1 MKENPNTDELLNG
14 FIDGQLTERQH
25 IELQRLFSHD
35 PEIAQRLKK
44 LRNCKAI
51 VGSLPHS
58 DAPSDL
64 VERVKAALK
73 KRTLSPAHPIE
84 LDFQAA
90 PGHLFFRNVLAAAA
104 MIALVGVLAGVIYTI
119 LAPGKP
125 AAPLPVTVRRTII
138 AEGVL
143 EKAAPALTLPQFNA
157 TLQLKTD
164 NFIAASAVVSA
175 ALEANGLAD
184 KAPGTSRDKKGLYNI
199 ACTRQGFNSLL
210 LDLEDLWP
218 RLHSATLF
226 VHTDRFGR
234 PIAVDAVTI
243 EQVAEI
249 AAQNNLEKRIK
260 LAEDFAV
267 LNSIDRLLPGKEVF
281 AAIAPPDQALT
292 IKPPKPRLVGPE
304 ETVEKPA
311 GPIGHQQ
318 DIYLTIVVETSPLDN

>member
-14 FIDGQLTERQH
+14 FIDGQLTERQRT
-25 IELQRLFSHD
+25 ELQRLFSHD
-35 PEIAQRLKK
+35 PEIAHRLKK
-44 LRNCKAI
+44 LRSCKAI
-51 VGSLPHS
+51 VASLPHA
-58 DAPSDL
+58 DAPSDM

-73 KRTLSPAHPIE
+73 KSPLSPAQPVE
-84 LDFQAA
+84 PDFQAA
-90 PGHLFFRNVLAAAA
+90 PGHLFFRKVVSAAA
-104 MIALVGVLAGVIYTI
+104 MIALVAVLAGVVYTI

-125 AAPLPVTVRRTII
+125 AAPLPPGEGRTII
-138 AEGVL
+138 AKRVL

-175 ALEANGLAD
+175 ALEANGLVG
-184 KAPGTSRDKKGLYNI
+184 KTPGTSRGKKGLYNV

-218 RLHSATLF
+218 RLQSATLF
-226 VHTDRFGR
+226 VQTDRFGR

-249 AAQNNLEKRIK
+249 AAQNSLEKRIK

-267 LNSIDRLLPGKEVF
+267 LNSIDRFLPGKEVF
-281 AAIAPPDQALT
+281 AASEPPDQALT

-311 GPIGHQQ
+311 GPVGPQQ